1 MKKTMCWLATVL
13 LLAGCEGKSDTQL
26 VIDAGKQLQYTI
38 DSNPARNKCETI
50 AKGRERLTSG
60 VIKSLQAQGCDAVL
74 RSGTETN
81 FTDATVFR
89 HSMVMVCG
97 AIIGRGFTG
106 KTLHRQFIYSPEED
120 ELVLEPTSQDDK
132 TRFEGK
138 KTLQQ
143 LQDDFQRQHDLYC
156 K

>member
-1 MKKTMCWLATVL
+1 
-13 LLAGCEGKSDTQL
+13 
-26 VIDAGKQLQYTI
+26 
-38 DSNPARNKCETI
+38 
-50 AKGRERLTSG
+50 
-60 VIKSLQAQGCDAVL
+60 
-74 RSGTETN
+74 
-81 FTDATVFR
+81 
-89 HSMVMVCG
+89 MVCG